1 MGERERIKKEEEAKI
16 IITPAVLPAK
26 KEEESEEESEE
37 EEEPEPEPVKKKL
50 SLSDLKPA
58 VQIKMA
64 IPAEEPPTRRRKT
77 VREPSVDEGFLATTK
92 PKVPEPVIAT
102 VPEGEEESE
111 EEEDEPEPEPV
122 KKKLS
127 LSDLKPSVQIKMAIP
142 ADEPPTRRRKN
153 VREPSVDE
161 GFLAN
166 IPEVP
171 KVAPP
176 PVIEEE
182 SITVEEVAEVES
194 TPGKDRLSDE
204 FAERV
209 RIKKEED
216 AKIIITPAV
225 LPVKEEPPK
234 VEEEA
239 ITVEAVAEVE
249 STPGKDK
256 VRDEFAERERLKKE
270 EEAKIIITP
279 AVLPAKKEEESEE
292 ESEEE
297 EE

>member
-1 MGERERIKKEEEAKI
+1 MG
-16 IITPAVLPAK
+16 
-26 KEEESEEESEE
+26 
-37 EEEPEPEPVKKKL
+37 
-50 SLSDLKPA
+50 
-58 VQIKMA
+58 
-64 IPAEEPPTRRRKT
+64 
-77 VREPSVDEGFLATTK
+77 
-92 PKVPEPVIAT
+92 
-102 VPEGEEESE
+102 
-111 EEEDEPEPEPV
+111 
-122 KKKLS
+122 
-127 LSDLKPSVQIKMAIP
+127 
-142 ADEPPTRRRKN
+142 
-153 VREPSVDE
+153 
-161 GFLAN
+161 
-166 IPEVP
+166 
-171 KVAPP
+171 
-176 PVIEEE
+176 
-182 SITVEEVAEVES
+182 ES

-297 EE
+297 EEPEPAKKKLSKADLKSSVQIKMAAAPVETITRRKKKEEEAKIIITPAVLPAKEEEEESEEEEEEE

>member
-1 MGERERIKKEEEAKI
+1 MDIPAEEPPTRRRKAARDPSVDEGFLATTKPKVEEPVV
-16 IITPAVLPAK
+16 PAVPEV
-26 KEEESEEESEE
+26 EEESEEED
-37 EEEPEPEPVKKKL
+37 EPEPEPVKKKL

-64 IPAEEPPTRRRKT
+64 IPAEEPPTRRRKAA
-77 VREPSVDEGFLATTK
+77 RD
-92 PKVPEPVIAT
+92 
-102 VPEGEEESE
+102 
-111 EEEDEPEPEPV
+111 
-122 KKKLS
+122 
-127 LSDLKPSVQIKMAIP
+127 
-142 ADEPPTRRRKN
+142 
-153 VREPSVDE
+153 PSVDE

-171 KVAPP
+171 KVQPA

-182 SITVEEVAEVES
+182 AITVEAVAAVESTPIVEEEAITAEAVAEVEEI
-194 TPGKDRLSDE
+194 PEEGPAAKDKVKDE
-204 FAERV
+204 FAERE
-209 RIKKEED
+209 RIKKEEE

-270 EEAKIIITP
+270 KEAKIIITP

-297 EE
+297 EEP

>member
-1 MGERERIKKEEEAKI
+1 MGEEEVAVVVEDPVQESAPEVPQEEIPEEIPEEGPAAKDKVKDEFAERERLKKEEEAKI
-16 IITPAVLPAK
+16 IITPAVLPVK

-37 EEEPEPEPVKKKL
+37 EEEPEPVKKKL
-50 SLSDLKPA
+50 SLSALKPA
-58 VQIKMA
+58 VQIKMD
-64 IPAEEPPTRRRKT
+64 IPAEEPPTRRRKAA
-77 VREPSVDEGFLATTK
+77 RDPSVDEGFLATTK
-92 PKVPEPVIAT
+92 PKVEEPVVPA
-102 VPEGEEESE
+102 VPEVEEES

-127 LSDLKPSVQIKMAIP
+127 LSDLKPAVQIKMAIP

-194 TPGKDRLSDE
+194 TPGKD
-204 FAERV
+204 
-209 RIKKEED
+209 
-216 AKIIITPAV
+216 
-225 LPVKEEPPK
+225 
-234 VEEEA
+234 
-239 ITVEAVAEVE
+239 
-249 STPGKDK
+249 K

-292 ESEEE
+292 ESE
-297 EE
+297 